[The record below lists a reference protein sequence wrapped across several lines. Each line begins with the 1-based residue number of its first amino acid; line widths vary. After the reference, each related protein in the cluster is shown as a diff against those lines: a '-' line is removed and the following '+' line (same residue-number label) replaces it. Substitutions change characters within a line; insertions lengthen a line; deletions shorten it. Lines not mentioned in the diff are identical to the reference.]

1 MNGQTRAEI
10 DLLLVAGEDERTL
23 EKLDRKI
30 KVLRIVCLIALIGAF
45 GCAVAPAVPA
55 SRLILRL
62 LKNVEILENVGV
74 AFAVLL
80 L

>member
-30 KVLRIVCLIALIGAF
+30 KVLRIVCLIALIGAL
-45 GCAVAPAVPA
+45 G
-55 SRLILRL
+55 
-62 LKNVEILENVGV
+62 
-74 AFAVLL
+74 
-80 L
+80 